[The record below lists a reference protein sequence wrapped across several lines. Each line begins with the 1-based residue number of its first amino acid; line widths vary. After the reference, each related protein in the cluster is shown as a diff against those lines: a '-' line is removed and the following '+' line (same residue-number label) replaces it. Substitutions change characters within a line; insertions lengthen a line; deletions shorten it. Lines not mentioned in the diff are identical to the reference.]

1 LNDLPTLG
9 GKKAAT
15 VLTNDFEQ
23 LDLEAEKKK
32 GKNKKPAAKSK
43 GALSAAEKH
52 LDEFYQEQKDG
63 YKITS
68 QANSK
73 FKVNVYGIPHA

>member
-1 LNDLPTLG
+1 MNDLPTLG
-9 GKKAAT
+9 GKKAVT
-15 VLTNDFEQ
+15 VLSNDFDQ
-23 LDLEAEKKK
+23 LDLDVDKKK
-32 GKNKKPAAKSK
+32 GKNKKPATKAK

-68 QANSK
+68 
-73 FKVNVYGIPHA
+73 